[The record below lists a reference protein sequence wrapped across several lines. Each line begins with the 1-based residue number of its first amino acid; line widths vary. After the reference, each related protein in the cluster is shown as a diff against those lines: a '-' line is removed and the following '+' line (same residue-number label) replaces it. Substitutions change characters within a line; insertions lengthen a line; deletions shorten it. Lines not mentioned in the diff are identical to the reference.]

1 VLVVLMAIDF
11 ALSIPS
17 NAFVGTLAGLQRY
30 DLLNNT
36 QVVLVFAQAAG
47 WAIALALGGG
57 LIALGAVTLA
67 FSVIG
72 QLIRYLIARR
82 LVKGLSVS
90 PRRVDRQLIRPFAG
104 FSVWLG
110 VEDAAYILLNRIDA
124 VIVGLVL
131 GVGAAGV
138 YGVGQRLAIAL
149 GQLVQPVAGL
159 FFPHSADLAARRDVD
174 GLRNSFLTGTRLLLA
189 VAAPLALALA
199 ILADPIIEAWVGS
212 GFDAAAEVTVFLVA
226 AVVVWVLID
235 TGISTLQGMGRP
247 RRPAIIRAAETALN
261 LGLSVLLAHLIGLE
275 GVALA
280 TLLAA
285 VAANLFVL
293 LPQMCRQF
301 GLRVTEFAG
310 PLVAAHA
317 PAAAAGLVVGWLVT
331 RLEPSGLIPLIGA
344 GAAITLAYVAV
355 FAVTGLDSSERAAL
369 LRRVGWRS
377 GPYVPPA

>member
-1 VLVVLMAIDF
+1 
-11 ALSIPS
+11 
-17 NAFVGTLAGLQRY
+17 
-30 DLLNNT
+30 
-36 QVVLVFAQAAG
+36 
-47 WAIALALGGG
+47 
-57 LIALGAVTLA
+57 VTLA

-331 RLEPSGLIPLIGA
+331 RLEPSGFIPLIGA
-344 GAAITLAYVAV
+344 GTAITLSYVAV